1 MKIAAVGTTKNEA
14 DVIEAFVRHNARFV
28 DAFYFID
35 ESVDSTREI
44 LLKMSQEGF
53 KITILNSSST
63 VYEQRLLIT
72 SALRV
77 LAESDA
83 FDWVFLLDAD
93 EFLPDLERSELE
105 LLLASLPPRHLASMN
120 WKTYIPTSSDYHSF
134 DDPISQMF
142 LPRSTEGPGMPI
154 YKVCVPTTIIGDIIV
169 DPGNHGAHDA
179 RSGASVRVQN
189 LPIPLCHVPVRSIE
203 QIIVKNIV
211 AAHVTSMKEHKTA
224 VEGWHV
230 YASLE
235 QMRSRN
241 FEVSYDELKRVAL
254 NYAIDKAPEGLDINL
269 QGRPLRTTPVRMNY
283 HSLRY
288 RNPIAALDREMEA
301 MARQIAMHRKAA
313 TATRRTLEAA
323 QESLQSAMGALAATQ
338 SKSA

>member
-1 MKIAAVGTTKNEA
+1 
-14 DVIEAFVRHNARFV
+14 
-28 DAFYFID
+28 
-35 ESVDSTREI
+35 
-44 LLKMSQEGF
+44 
-53 KITILNSSST
+53 
-63 VYEQRLLIT
+63 
-72 SALRV
+72 
-77 LAESDA
+77 
-83 FDWVFLLDAD
+83 
-93 EFLPDLERSELE
+93 
-105 LLLASLPPRHLASMN
+105 
-120 WKTYIPTSSDYHSF
+120 
-134 DDPISQMF
+134 
-142 LPRSTEGPGMPI
+142 
-154 YKVCVPTTIIGDIIV
+154 
-169 DPGNHGAHDA
+169 
-179 RSGASVRVQN
+179 
-189 LPIPLCHVPVRSIE
+189 LCHVPVRSIE

-338 SKSA
+338 SKST